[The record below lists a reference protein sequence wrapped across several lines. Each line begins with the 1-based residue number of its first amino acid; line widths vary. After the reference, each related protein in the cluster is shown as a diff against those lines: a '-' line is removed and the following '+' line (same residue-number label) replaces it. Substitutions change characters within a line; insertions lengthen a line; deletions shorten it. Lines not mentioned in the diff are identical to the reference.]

1 VERKAAEGD
10 RAVVDFI
17 GKIDDEPFDGGE
29 GKDVPVVIGGGQVIE
44 DFDKALRGL
53 GAGERKSAKVK
64 FPKEYGVENLAGKK
78 AVFEID
84 VKRIEEKVL
93 PDLDGEFLA
102 AFGVT
107 DGGIDA
113 LKAEVQKNMQRELD
127 ERLRAETKT
136 RVLNS
141 LLEANKID
149 VPNALV
155 LQEIRNLQAE
165 AMQRMGIQD
174 PQKAPAAE
182 SFHAAALQRVR
193 LGLLVQELIGKH
205 KIELD
210 RSKVDRRIEELTAPY
225 EKPQE
230 AAQLYR
236 SSRELMAQVESSV
249 LEDQVVAFLLE
260 QGKPRQKMLS
270 FEEFMGMGVVK

>member
-1 VERKAAEGD
+1 
-10 RAVVDFI
+10 
-17 GKIDDEPFDGGE
+17 
-29 GKDVPVVIGGGQVIE
+29 
-44 DFDKALRGL
+44 
-53 GAGERKSAKVK
+53 VK